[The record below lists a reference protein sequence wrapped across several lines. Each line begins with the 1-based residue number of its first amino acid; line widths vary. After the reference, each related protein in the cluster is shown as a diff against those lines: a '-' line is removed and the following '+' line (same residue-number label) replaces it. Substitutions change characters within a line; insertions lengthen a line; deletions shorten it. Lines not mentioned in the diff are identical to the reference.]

1 MQIALGLAIV
11 LLTATVIL
19 LALLRAG
26 IRRQERATSLASEPC
41 GLSAAIAR
49 RVLGLYASQPTEIG
63 NPEAASRP
71 DQLIAAGTEARR
83 S

>member
-1 MQIALGLAIV
+1 MQIALGLAIA
-11 LLTATVIL
+11 LLIVTMTL

-26 IRRQERATSLASEPC
+26 IRRQERATSLASEPR
-41 GLSAAIAR
+41 GLSAAVAR

-63 NPEAASRP
+63 NLEAASRP
-71 DQLIAAGTEARR
+71 DRLIADGEEARR

>member
-1 MQIALGLAIV
+1 MQIALGLTIA
-11 LLTATVIL
+11 LLITTVIM

-26 IRRQERATSLASEPC
+26 IRRQERATSLASQPR

-49 RVLGLYASQPTEIG
+49 RVLGLYASTPAESG
-63 NPEAASRP
+63 NAAATDGP
-71 DQLIAAGTEARR
+71 DQLIADGKKACH